1 MRRLRPRALTP
12 DEAEALAAELDEEEV
27 DERVES
33 ICLAPVIDETA
44 TLTEA
49 AHELLGFALWLV
61 DLERDGWQLV
71 EEAGDGHL
79 RVINTDSRKRVFAED
94 A

>member
-1 MRRLRPRALTP
+1 MNRLRSRPLTP
-12 DEAEALAAELDEEEV
+12 DEAEALAAELDEDEL
-27 DERVES
+27 DERIES
-33 ICLAPVIDETA
+33 ICLAPLIDEA
-44 TLTEA
+44 RTLTEA

-79 RVINTDSRKRVFAED
+79 RVINADARKRVFAED